1 MSWTDI
7 TDNGR
12 VYSMAH
18 LQPFTH
24 VYKVDERD
32 ITVHFTFGFHCF
44 TDEKDDGKLI
54 SNHGERRSFSP
65 TRWEASKELGPW
77 IRNRLLDARV
87 TLYHDHKRQRRY
99 FCMDLYD
106 YALFFQITKP
116 ESTVDTLKILVI
128 SAYGVDQ
135 WGRSGL
141 PHKGPHHNLSWVLS
155 QRAQGIIL

>member
-24 VYKVDERD
+24 VYKIDERD

-54 SNHGERRSFSP
+54 SNRGDRRSFSP
-65 TRWEASKELGPW
+65 SRWEASKELGPW
-77 IRNRLLDARV
+77 IRNGVRGAMEQPTDLRSRRTLLSSR
-87 TLYHDHKRQRRY
+87 
-99 FCMDLYD
+99 
-106 YALFFQITKP
+106 
-116 ESTVDTLKILVI
+116 
-128 SAYGVDQ
+128 
-135 WGRSGL
+135 
-141 PHKGPHHNLSWVLS
+141 
-155 QRAQGIIL
+155 